1 MRVSPHISPPKNAL
15 PNREHCKQ
23 ASDEHK
29 LNEIIE
35 GKQSGVMYH
44 NYDGATKPA
53 TGHKNKIMVSNPE
66 GRFPA
71 NIILECCCDELLDG
85 GAVS

>member
-1 MRVSPHISPPKNAL
+1 M
-15 PNREHCKQ
+15 EQ
-23 ASDEHK
+23 AKMK
-29 LNEIIE
+29 LE

-44 NYDGATKPA
+44 NYNGDTKPA
-53 TGHKNKIMVSNPE
+53 TDHKNKIMPTNAE

-85 GAVS
+85 GIVKSGSQSFKVLTTNSVAC